1 MCPGSEV
8 GRIIRFGVFEVDL
21 HSGELRRNGLKV
33 KLQGQPFQILAL
45 LLERPGE
52 VVTRDDLRSRL
63 WPADTFV
70 DFEHSLNAAIK
81 RLRETLGDSAE
92 KPIYI
97 ETLPR
102 RGYRFL
108 APIQNGSAT
117 TTALLSLRNR
127 SPCLL
132 APCSW
137 QLRDYSHSSTGVF
150 FPSILARHRRLQCG
164 WPLSQRFQ
172 GQSLTPRSLRME
184 SRSHLCGIVT
194 TASPQIFM

>member
-1 MCPGSEV
+1 E
-8 GRIIRFGVFEVDL
+8 
-21 HSGELRRNGLKV
+21 
-33 KLQGQPFQILAL
+33 
-45 LLERPGE
+45 
-52 VVTRDDLRSRL
+52 
-63 WPADTFV
+63 
-70 DFEHSLNAAIK
+70 K
-81 RLRETLGDSAE
+81 RLEIPQKNLFTL
-92 KPIYI
+92 KP
-97 ETLPR
+97 
-102 RGYRFL
+102 FL
-108 APIQNGSAT
+108 AVAIVFWLQFRTVQRRLQPYYHCE
-117 TTALLSLRNR
+117 NR

>member
-1 MCPGSEV
+1 MRPEEGCVPGSEV
-8 GRIIRFGVFEVDL
+8 NRIIRFGVFEVDL

-70 DFEHSLNAAIK
+70 DFEHSLNAAVK

-117 TTALLSLRNR
+117 TAALLSLRNR

-132 APCSW
+132 APGSW

-150 FPSILARHRRLQCG
+150 FPSI
-164 WPLSQRFQ
+164 
-172 GQSLTPRSLRME
+172 
-184 SRSHLCGIVT
+184 
-194 TASPQIFM
+194 

>member
-21 HSGELRRNGLKV
+21 HSGELRRNGLKI

-81 RLRETLGDSAE
+81 RLRETLGVPQKNLFTL
-92 KPIYI
+92 KP
-97 ETLPR
+97 
-102 RGYRFL
+102 FL
-108 APIQNGSAT
+108 AVAIVFWLQFRTVQRRLQPYYHCE
-117 TTALLSLRNR
+117 NR

-150 FPSILARHRRLQCG
+150 FPSI
-164 WPLSQRFQ
+164 
-172 GQSLTPRSLRME
+172 
-184 SRSHLCGIVT
+184 
-194 TASPQIFM
+194 